1 MATGF
6 ESWKIAKGL
15 YVVPLLFAYTPLVSG
30 TFIEV
35 LQIGFFALFGIYA
48 TNALIQRYA
57 EGPLGPLSLGLLVL
71 GGIGAYWPLALL
83 PNIAGA
89 IAVLIAIRLSSRKNT
104 KRSELPA

>member
-15 YVVPLLFAYTPLVSG
+15 YIVPLMFAYTPLLTGS
-30 TFIEV
+30 FSEI

-57 EGPLGPLSLGLLVL
+57 EGPLNPLLYVLIICGAVGLLAAQL
-71 GGIGAYWPLALL
+71 DRQSCRGLAW
-83 PNIAGA
+83 
-89 IAVLIAIRLSSRKNT
+89 
-104 KRSELPA
+104 